1 MCMPFGALKRYGKRW
16 SVYAVAQASSS
27 ARTEQFYRMC
37 FEGCAYE
44 MAFSI
49 VC

>member
-1 MCMPFGALKRYGKRW
+1 MPFGAPKRYGKRW
-16 SVYAVAQASSS
+16 SVHAVAQASSS
-27 ARTEQFYRMC
+27 ARTGWFYRMC